1 MSDEMNLVRDL
12 AVILISAG
20 VFTIISKALKQPLIL
35 GYIVAGIL
43 IGPHVDF
50 YFGISSTEA
59 VHQWAEIGMIF
70 MMFGLGLEFSFKKL
84 LKVGKG
90 AIITAGC
97 KFLGVFVMGFVTAQA
112 MGWSTM
118 ESIFLGGLLSMSST
132 TVIVKCFDE
141 LGLKSKP
148 YAQVAFGTII
158 LEDLIAILLM
168 VLLTSLAV
176 SKGFAG
182 GEMAF
187 NLAKL
192 AFFLILW
199 FLVGIF
205 VIPTLLKKAKKYLNS
220 EILLIVSIGL
230 CFGMVAIASAV
241 GFSSAL
247 GAFVMGSILSE
258 TIEGE
263 RIDKVVTPLKDL
275 FGAIFFV
282 SVGMM
287 VSPADIVSHWATI
300 LIITLL
306 VWVADIIFVTLGG
319 VLAGKGLEN
328 GLHTGFSLAQLGEF
342 GFIIAGVGCSLGVM
356 RGFIYPVII
365 AVSVITTFT
374 TPYLIRAAGPAY
386 SFLSRHL
393 PQGLLQKLSPQ
404 VETNSGNE
412 QEQSEWKK
420 LLKAYAL
427 RITMY
432 GVVIIALDIASRLY
446 LEPLV
451 LKLLPQWSEGSR
463 TALNLI
469 VTLLVMGPFF
479 YGLGVSTGAINN
491 SAVKLLKQKKS
502 NALPIFALILLRSM
516 IAIGAVL
523 SVVAARVKLSAW
535 AIVLIIIAGITL
547 IMVARH
553 YVKKYTRFE
562 QMFINNLNE
571 KEKRQRELAP
581 VSSSVMAK
589 LGNYDV
595 HLELI
600 CVSPDSEYIGQKL
613 KDLPL
618 RSITGANIIKI
629 TRGSRSIIIP
639 SGDEVLYPMDALL
652 AVGSSEQIEKL
663 KGLVENS
670 KAERESSSN
679 EAQSDFTVN
688 SVCLG
693 DDSPLCG
700 KKLSDTNMRQNA
712 CMVVS
717 VARGNEF
724 TTNPAPDFVFESG
737 DLVWIAGQKEG
748 CDKYAA

>member
-1 MSDEMNLVRDL
+1 MNLVRDL

-287 VSPADIVSHWATI
+287 VSPADIVAHWATI

-404 VETNSGNE
+404 VETNSGSE

-463 TALNLI
+463 TALNLS

-547 IMVARH
+547 IMIARH

>member
-287 VSPADIVSHWATI
+287 VSPADIAAHWATI

-463 TALNLI
+463 TALNLS

-547 IMVARH
+547 IMIARH

-600 CVSPDSEYIGQKL
+600 CVSPDSEYIGQRL

-663 KGLVENS
+663 KGLVDNS
-670 KAERESSSN
+670 KAEREASSN

>member
-1 MSDEMNLVRDL
+1 MNLVRDL

-287 VSPADIVSHWATI
+287 VSPADIVAHWATI

-306 VWVADIIFVTLGG
+306 VWVSDIIFVTLGG

-404 VETNSGNE
+404 VETNSGSE

-463 TALNLI
+463 TALNLS

-547 IMVARH
+547 IMIARH

>member
-1 MSDEMNLVRDL
+1 MSEELYLVRDL

-43 IGPHVDF
+43 IGPHVNF

-59 VHQWAEIGMIF
+59 VHQWSEIGMIF

-90 AIITAGC
+90 AVITAGC
-97 KFLGVFVMGFVTAQA
+97 KFIGVFVMGFVTAQA
-112 MGWSTM
+112 MGWSAI

-182 GEMAF
+182 GEMIF

-199 FLVGIF
+199 FLVGMF

-263 RIDKVVTPLKDL
+263 RIDKLVTPLKDL

-287 VSPADIVSHWATI
+287 VSPEVIAEHWGTI

-306 VWVADIIFVTLGG
+306 VWIADIVFVTLGG
-319 VLAGKGLEN
+319 ILAGKGLEN
-328 GLHTGFSLAQLGEF
+328 GLHSGFSLAQLGEF

-356 RGFIYPVII
+356 RDFIYPVII
-365 AVSVITTFT
+365 SVSVITTFA
-374 TPYLIRAAGPAY
+374 TPYLIRAASPAY
-386 SFLSRHL
+386 SFLQRKL
-393 PQGLLQKLSPQ
+393 PAGLLEKLSAQ
-404 VETNSGNE
+404 IETQPSSK
-412 QEQSEWKK
+412 QEQNEWKN
-420 LLKAYAL
+420 LLKSYAL

-432 GVVIIALDIASRLY
+432 GVIIIALDIASRLY

-451 LKLLPQWSEGSR
+451 LRMLPQWSEGAR
-463 TALNLI
+463 TALNLCI
-469 VTLLVMGPFF
+469 TLIVMGPFF
-479 YGLGVSTGAINN
+479 YGLGVSTGSINN
-491 SAVKLLKQKKS
+491 SAVMLLRQKKG

-516 IAIGAVL
+516 IAVGAAL
-523 SVVAARVKLSAW
+523 SVIAARITLSAW
-535 AIVLIIIAGITL
+535 AIVLIIIGGIIL
-547 IMVARH
+547 IMIARH
-553 YVKKYTRFE
+553 YMRKYTRFE
-562 QMFINNLNE
+562 RMFIDNLNE

-581 VSSSVMAK
+581 VSSSLMAK
-589 LGNYDV
+589 LGSYDV

-600 CVSPDSEYIGQKL
+600 IVSPDSEYIGQKL

-618 RSITGANIIKI
+618 RSVTGANIIKI

-639 SGDEVLYPMDALL
+639 SGDEPIYPMDGLL
-652 AVGSSEQIEKL
+652 AVGSSEQIECL
-663 KGLVENS
+663 KSLIESS
-670 KAERESSSN
+670 KAEKAGGN
-679 EAQSDFTVN
+679 EAQNGFTVS
-688 SVCLG
+688 SVCLSEE
-693 DDSPLCG
+693 SPLCG
-700 KKLSDTNMRQNA
+700 KKLSDTNMRESA

-724 TTNPAPDFVFESG
+724 TTNPSPDFVFKAG

-748 CDKYAA
+748 CEKYAL

>member
-1 MSDEMNLVRDL
+1 MNLVRDL

-97 KFLGVFVMGFVTAQA
+97 KFIGVFVMGFVTAQA

-287 VSPADIVSHWATI
+287 VSPADIVAHWATI

-306 VWVADIIFVTLGG
+306 VWVSDIIFVTLGG

-404 VETNSGNE
+404 VETNSGSE

-463 TALNLI
+463 TALNLS

-491 SAVKLLKQKKS
+491 SAVKLLKQKKN

-547 IMVARH
+547 IMIARH

>member
-1 MSDEMNLVRDL
+1 MNLVRDL

-97 KFLGVFVMGFVTAQA
+97 KFIGVFVMGFVTAQA

-287 VSPADIVSHWATI
+287 VSPADIVAHWATI

-306 VWVADIIFVTLGG
+306 VWVSDIIFVTLGG

-451 LKLLPQWSEGSR
+451 LKLLPQWSEGPR
-463 TALNLI
+463 TALNLS

-547 IMVARH
+547 IMIARH

>member
-1 MSDEMNLVRDL
+1 MNLVRDL

-287 VSPADIVSHWATI
+287 VSPADIVAHWATI

-404 VETNSGNE
+404 VETNSGSD

-463 TALNLI
+463 TALNLS

-547 IMVARH
+547 IMIARH

>member
-1 MSDEMNLVRDL
+1 MNLVRDL

-97 KFLGVFVMGFVTAQA
+97 KFIGVFVMGFVTAQA

-287 VSPADIVSHWATI
+287 VSPADIVAHWATI

-306 VWVADIIFVTLGG
+306 VWVSDIIFVTLGG

-404 VETNSGNE
+404 VETNSGSE

-463 TALNLI
+463 TALNLS

-547 IMVARH
+547 IMIARH

>member
-35 GYIVAGIL
+35 GYIIAGIL

-97 KFLGVFVMGFVTAQA
+97 KFIGVFVMGFVTAQA

-287 VSPADIVSHWATI
+287 VSPADIVAHWATI

-463 TALNLI
+463 TALNLS

-547 IMVARH
+547 IMIARH

-562 QMFINNLNE
+562 LMFINNLNE

-670 KAERESSSN
+670 KAEREASSN

>member
-1 MSDEMNLVRDL
+1 MNLVRDL

-35 GYIVAGIL
+35 GYIIAGIL

-287 VSPADIVSHWATI
+287 VSPADIVAHWATI

-306 VWVADIIFVTLGG
+306 VWVSDIIFVTLGG

-404 VETNSGNE
+404 VETNSGSE

-463 TALNLI
+463 TALNLS

-547 IMVARH
+547 IMIARH

>member
-1 MSDEMNLVRDL
+1 MNLVRDL

-97 KFLGVFVMGFVTAQA
+97 KFIGVFVMGFVTAQA

-287 VSPADIVSHWATI
+287 VSPADIVAQWATI

-404 VETNSGNE
+404 VETNSGSE

-463 TALNLI
+463 TALNLS

-547 IMVARH
+547 IMIARH

>member
-1 MSDEMNLVRDL
+1 
-12 AVILISAG
+12 
-20 VFTIISKALKQPLIL
+20 
-35 GYIVAGIL
+35 
-43 IGPHVDF
+43 
-50 YFGISSTEA
+50 
-59 VHQWAEIGMIF
+59 
-70 MMFGLGLEFSFKKL
+70 
-84 LKVGKG
+84 
-90 AIITAGC
+90 
-97 KFLGVFVMGFVTAQA
+97 
-112 MGWSTM
+112 
-118 ESIFLGGLLSMSST
+118 
-132 TVIVKCFDE
+132 
-141 LGLKSKP
+141 
-148 YAQVAFGTII
+148 
-158 LEDLIAILLM
+158 
-168 VLLTSLAV
+168 
-176 SKGFAG
+176 
-182 GEMAF
+182 
-187 NLAKL
+187 
-192 AFFLILW
+192 
-199 FLVGIF
+199 
-205 VIPTLLKKAKKYLNS
+205 
-220 EILLIVSIGL
+220 
-230 CFGMVAIASAV
+230 
-241 GFSSAL
+241 
-247 GAFVMGSILSE
+247 
-258 TIEGE
+258 
-263 RIDKVVTPLKDL
+263 
-275 FGAIFFV
+275 
-282 SVGMM
+282 
-287 VSPADIVSHWATI
+287 
-300 LIITLL
+300 
-306 VWVADIIFVTLGG
+306 
-319 VLAGKGLEN
+319 
-328 GLHTGFSLAQLGEF
+328 
-342 GFIIAGVGCSLGVM
+342 
-356 RGFIYPVII
+356 
-365 AVSVITTFT
+365 
-374 TPYLIRAAGPAY
+374 
-386 SFLSRHL
+386 
-393 PQGLLQKLSPQ
+393 
-404 VETNSGNE
+404 
-412 QEQSEWKK
+412 
-420 LLKAYAL
+420 
-427 RITMY
+427 MY

-463 TALNLI
+463 TALNLS

-547 IMVARH
+547 IMIARH

>member
-1 MSDEMNLVRDL
+1 MNLVRDL

-97 KFLGVFVMGFVTAQA
+97 KFIGVFVMGFVTAQA

-287 VSPADIVSHWATI
+287 VSPADIVAHWATI

-463 TALNLI
+463 TALNLS

-547 IMVARH
+547 IMIARH

-600 CVSPDSEYIGQKL
+600 CVSPDSEYIGQRL

>member
-1 MSDEMNLVRDL
+1 MNLVRDL

-97 KFLGVFVMGFVTAQA
+97 KFIGVFVMGFVTAQA

-287 VSPADIVSHWATI
+287 VSPADIVAHWATI

-393 PQGLLQKLSPQ
+393 PQGLLQKLYPQ

-451 LKLLPQWSEGSR
+451 LKLLPQWSEGPR
-463 TALNLI
+463 TALNLS

-491 SAVKLLKQKKS
+491 SAVKLLKQKKN

-600 CVSPDSEYIGQKL
+600 CVSPDSEYIGQRL

>member
-1 MSDEMNLVRDL
+1 MNLVRDL

-287 VSPADIVSHWATI
+287 VSPADIVAHWATI

-463 TALNLI
+463 TALNLS

-547 IMVARH
+547 IMIARH

-670 KAERESSSN
+670 KAEREASSN

>member
-1 MSDEMNLVRDL
+1 MNLVRDL

-287 VSPADIVSHWATI
+287 VSPADIVAHWATI

-463 TALNLI
+463 TALNLS

-547 IMVARH
+547 IMIARH

-600 CVSPDSEYIGQKL
+600 CVSPDSEYIGQRL

>member
-1 MSDEMNLVRDL
+1 MNLVRDL

-287 VSPADIVSHWATI
+287 VSPADIVAHWATI

-463 TALNLI
+463 TALNLS

-547 IMVARH
+547 IMIARH

-652 AVGSSEQIEKL
+652 AVGSSEQIDKL
-663 KGLVENS
+663 KVLVENS
-670 KAERESSSN
+670 KAEREASSN

>member
-1 MSDEMNLVRDL
+1 MNLVRDL

-97 KFLGVFVMGFVTAQA
+97 KFIGVFVMGFVTAQA

-287 VSPADIVSHWATI
+287 VSPADIVAHWATI

-306 VWVADIIFVTLGG
+306 VWVSDIIFVTLGG

-463 TALNLI
+463 TALNLS

-547 IMVARH
+547 IMIARH

-600 CVSPDSEYIGQKL
+600 CVSPDSEYIGQRL

>member
-1 MSDEMNLVRDL
+1 MNLVRDL

-35 GYIVAGIL
+35 GYIIAGIL

-97 KFLGVFVMGFVTAQA
+97 KFIGVFVMGFVTAQA

-287 VSPADIVSHWATI
+287 VSPADIVAHWATI

-463 TALNLI
+463 TALNLS

-491 SAVKLLKQKKS
+491 SAVKLLKQKKN

-600 CVSPDSEYIGQKL
+600 CVSPDSEYIGQRL

-663 KGLVENS
+663 KGLVDNS
-670 KAERESSSN
+670 KAEREASSN

>member
-1 MSDEMNLVRDL
+1 MNLVRDL

-287 VSPADIVSHWATI
+287 VSPADIVAHWATI

-404 VETNSGNE
+404 VETNSGSD

-463 TALNLI
+463 TALNLS

>member
-1 MSDEMNLVRDL
+1 MNLVRDL

-287 VSPADIVSHWATI
+287 VSPADIVAHWATI

-306 VWVADIIFVTLGG
+306 VWVSDIIFVTLGG

-374 TPYLIRAAGPAY
+374 TPYLIRAASPAY

-404 VETNSGNE
+404 VETNSGSD

-463 TALNLI
+463 TALNLS

-547 IMVARH
+547 IMIARH

>member
-1 MSDEMNLVRDL
+1 MNLVRDL

-84 LKVGKG
+84 LKVGTG

-287 VSPADIVSHWATI
+287 VSPADIVAQWATI

-404 VETNSGNE
+404 VETNSGSE

-463 TALNLI
+463 TALNLS

-547 IMVARH
+547 IMIARH

>member
-287 VSPADIVSHWATI
+287 VSPADIVAHWATI

-404 VETNSGNE
+404 VETNSGSE

-463 TALNLI
+463 TALNLS

-547 IMVARH
+547 IMIARH

-737 DLVWIAGQKEG
+737 DLLWIAGQKEG

>member
-1 MSDEMNLVRDL
+1 MNLVRDL

-287 VSPADIVSHWATI
+287 VSPADIVAHWATI

-306 VWVADIIFVTLGG
+306 VWVSDIIFVTLGG

-404 VETNSGNE
+404 VETNSGSD

-463 TALNLI
+463 TALNLS

-547 IMVARH
+547 IMIARH

-600 CVSPDSEYIGQKL
+600 CVSPDSEYIGQRL

>member
-1 MSDEMNLVRDL
+1 
-12 AVILISAG
+12 
-20 VFTIISKALKQPLIL
+20 
-35 GYIVAGIL
+35 
-43 IGPHVDF
+43 
-50 YFGISSTEA
+50 
-59 VHQWAEIGMIF
+59 
-70 MMFGLGLEFSFKKL
+70 
-84 LKVGKG
+84 
-90 AIITAGC
+90 
-97 KFLGVFVMGFVTAQA
+97 MGFVTAQA

-287 VSPADIVSHWATI
+287 VSPADIVAHWATI

-306 VWVADIIFVTLGG
+306 VWVSDIIFVTLGG

-404 VETNSGNE
+404 VETNSGSD

-463 TALNLI
+463 TALNLS

-547 IMVARH
+547 IMIARH

>member
-1 MSDEMNLVRDL
+1 MNLVRDL

-35 GYIVAGIL
+35 GYIIAGIL

-97 KFLGVFVMGFVTAQA
+97 KFIGVFVMGFVTAQA

-287 VSPADIVSHWATI
+287 VSPADIVAHWATI

-463 TALNLI
+463 TALNLS

-600 CVSPDSEYIGQKL
+600 CVSPDSEYIGQRL

-663 KGLVENS
+663 KGLVDNS
-670 KAERESSSN
+670 KAEREASSN